1 MGAGLFGTPLY
12 INEKCILFSVF
23 VIAVYFMPH
32 QKAWQHEAVFVFI
45 LAMAAYVL
53 MAWYDYI
60 YDCNDKLG
68 PTFFGALIGWFKPY
82 GGVPPEYPPLP
93 VKYKKIVAAFDIV
106 VLIVLLALVFYPYT
120 SRYIPFLK

>member
-12 INEKCILFSVF
+12 VNEKCIIFAFFILAVF
-23 VIAVYFMPH
+23 WMPH
-32 QKAWQHEAVFVFI
+32 PKAWEHEAVLAFI

-68 PTFFGALIGWFKPY
+68 PTLLGALIGWAKPY
-82 GGVPPEYPPLP
+82 GGVPPGTQELP
-93 VKYKKIVAAFDIV
+93 VKYKKIVAVFDVV
-106 VLIVLLALVFYPYT
+106 VLILLIGLLIV
-120 SRYIPFLK
+120 PFVRR

>member
-1 MGAGLFGTPLY
+1 MTTPTKNAIITIKDLHKQFGS
-12 INEKCILFSVF
+12 NV
-23 VIAVYFMPH
+23 
-32 QKAWQHEAVFVFI
+32 
-45 LAMAAYVL
+45 VL
-53 MAWYDYI
+53 NGFDLEL

-68 PTFFGALIGWFKPY
+68 PTFFGALIGWAKPY

-93 VKYKKIVAAFDIV
+93 IKYKKVVAAFDIV

>member
-1 MGAGLFGTPLY
+1 
-12 INEKCILFSVF
+12 
-23 VIAVYFMPH
+23 VYFMPH
-32 QKAWQHEAVFVFI
+32 QKAWQHEAVFAFI
-45 LAMAAYVL
+45 LAMTAYVL

-93 VKYKKIVAAFDIV
+93 IKYKKIVAAFDVIVLV
-106 VLIVLLALVFYPYT
+106 VLLSLVFYPYT
-120 SRYIPFLK
+120 GRVLKYYLS